1 MASVTQQDTKD
12 NTSVTLDTSK
22 FHCHSMG
29 PVVLLGL
36 PVKTASLPNRPQD
49 KTPPEKSKWSLV
61 RLPITIPLLTTAHI
75 GTTDVCVV
83 QKTLLKLAAHEGR
96 FDLQKQ
102 IGKGLF

>member
-36 PVKTASLPNRPQD
+36 PVKTAPPCQIDL
-49 KTPPEKSKWSLV
+49 KTKHPRKSQNGPWSV
-61 RLPITIPLLTTAHI
+61 Y
-75 GTTDVCVV
+75 
-83 QKTLLKLAAHEGR
+83 Q
-96 FDLQKQ
+96 
-102 IGKGLF
+102 

>member
-29 PVVLLGL
+29 LVVLLGL
-36 PVKTASLPNRPQD
+36 PVKTAPPAKSASRQN
-49 KTPPEKSKWSLV
+49 TPGKVKMVPG
-61 RLPITIPLLTTAHI
+61 PLTNNNSSINHCQYRYYRCMC
-75 GTTDVCVV
+75 GP
-83 QKTLLKLAAHEGR
+83 HEGR